1 MQHYRFYGLV
11 GTMILHAEDVLC
23 ANDSQ
28 ASVEAQARLGPSAF
42 DAIEVW
48 QGTRVVCRHERS
60 THGAALLP
68 G

>member
-1 MQHYRFYGLV
+1 MLHYRFYGLV
-11 GTMILHAEDVLC
+11 GTMILNAEDVLC
-23 ANDSQ
+23 ADDRH
-28 ASVEAQARLGPSAF
+28 ASMEAEIRLGPSTF

-60 THGAALLP
+60 THGVALLP